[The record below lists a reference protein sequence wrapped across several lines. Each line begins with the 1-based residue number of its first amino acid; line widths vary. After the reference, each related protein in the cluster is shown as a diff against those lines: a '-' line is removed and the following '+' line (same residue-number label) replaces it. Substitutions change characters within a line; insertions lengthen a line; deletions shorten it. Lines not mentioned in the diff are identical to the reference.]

1 MVKVNNKATRTTPC
15 CSVFI
20 VNLEQVNASWED
32 VNGFKST
39 GRVSLFFVL
48 TLKKGQETA
57 VRVKII
63 SYLVRQ

>member
-1 MVKVNNKATRTTPC
+1 MVIVNNKATRTTPC
-15 CSVFI
+15 SSVFI

-48 TLKKGQETA
+48 TLKKGHETA